1 MRNLRLIFSQF
12 NAPKL
17 IHIFELFSAYC
28 TAVGTNVNQHTKL
41 NNQKRVSMSGNRA
54 DNNFFSL

>member
-17 IHIFELFSAYC
+17 IHIFELFGAYC
-28 TAVGTNVNQHTKL
+28 NVNQHTKL